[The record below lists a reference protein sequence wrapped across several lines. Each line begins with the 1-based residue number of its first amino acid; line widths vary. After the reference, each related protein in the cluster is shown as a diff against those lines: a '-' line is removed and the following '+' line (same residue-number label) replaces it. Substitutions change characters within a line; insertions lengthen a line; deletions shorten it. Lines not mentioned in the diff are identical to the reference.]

1 MQALKKYFKK
11 PPKQTII
18 IYSVSFALLIGGM
31 LVLYLLYG
39 KELTEFVSDTDRFKA
54 WLDSYKNLSA
64 VIFVLIRAFQ
74 TVIKIIPAEPLE
86 IAAGYVFGT
95 WGGLALCS
103 LGTFIGSLVIVLL
116 ARWLGSKFVSAFINE
131 EALNSLSLIKNKK
144 NQRLFLF
151 IFYLVP
157 STPKDILTYVAGS
170 LNINLVEFF
179 VITTIA
185 RIPSI
190 ITSTIC
196 GSQLEQ
202 NNIKTAIAV
211 FVATAIVSAICAMI
225 FKKYKEQHKG
235 QHKGQKEKDKVI
247 TAK

>member
-1 MQALKKYFKK
+1 MQVLKKYFKK
-11 PPKQTII
+11 PPKETII
-18 IYSVSFALLIGGM
+18 VYGVSFGVLIVGM
-31 LVLYLLYG
+31 LVLYLLFG
-39 KELTEFVSDTDRFKA
+39 KELTAFVSDTDSFKA
-54 WLDSYKNLSA
+54 WLDSYKNLGA

-86 IAAGYVFGT
+86 IAAGYAFGT

-103 LGTFIGSLVIVLL
+103 LGTFIGSLVIVFLS
-116 ARWLGSKFVSAFINE
+116 RWLGSKFVSAFINE
-131 EALNSLSLIKNKK
+131 EALKSISLINNKK

-170 LNINLVEFF
+170 LKINLFEFF

-202 NNIKTAIAV
+202 NNIKTAVAV
-211 FVATAIVSAICAMI
+211 FAATAVISALCAVI
-225 FKKYKEQHKG
+225 FKKHKEQQEKG
-235 QHKGQKEKDKVI
+235 KELAVK
-247 TAK
+247 

>member
-1 MQALKKYFKK
+1 MQILKKYFKK
-11 PPKQTII
+11 PPKQTVI
-18 IYSVSFALLIGGM
+18 IYGVSFGVLIAGM
-31 LVLYLLYG
+31 LVLYLLFG
-39 KELTEFVSDTDRFKA
+39 KELTEFVSDTDKFKA
-54 WLDSYKNLSA
+54 WLDSYKNLGA

-86 IAAGYVFGT
+86 IAAGYAFGT

-103 LGTFIGSLVIVLL
+103 LGTFIGSLVIVFLS
-116 ARWLGSKFVSAFINE
+116 RWLGSKFVSAFINE
-131 EALNSLSLIKNKK
+131 EALKNISLINNKK

-170 LNINLVEFF
+170 LKINLVEFF

-202 NNIKTAIAV
+202 NNIKTAVGV
-211 FVATAIVSAICAMI
+211 FAATAVVSAVCAVI
-225 FKKYKEQHKG
+225 FKKYKEKHKE
-235 QHKGQKEKDKVI
+235 QNDKNKIV

>member
-1 MQALKKYFKK
+1 MQILKKYFKK
-11 PPKQTII
+11 PPKQTVI
-18 IYSVSFALLIGGM
+18 IYGVSFGVLIVGM
-31 LVLYLLYG
+31 LILYLLFG
-39 KELTEFVSDTDRFKA
+39 KELTEFVSDTDKFKA
-54 WLDSYKNLSA
+54 WLDSYKNLGA

-86 IAAGYVFGT
+86 IAAGYAFGT

-103 LGTFIGSLVIVLL
+103 LGTFIGSLVIVFLS
-116 ARWLGSKFVSAFINE
+116 RWLGSKFVSAFINE
-131 EALNSLSLIKNKK
+131 EALKNISLINNKK

-170 LNINLVEFF
+170 LKINLVEFF

-202 NNIKTAIAV
+202 NNIKTAVAV
-211 FVATAIVSAICAMI
+211 FAATAVVSAVCAVI
-225 FKKYKEQHKG
+225 FKKYKEKHKE
-235 QHKGQKEKDKVI
+235 QKDKNKIV

>member
-18 IYSVSFALLIGGM
+18 IYGVSFALLIGGI
-31 LVLYLLYG
+31 LVLYLLFG

-64 VIFVLIRAFQ
+64 VIFVFIRAFQ

-170 LNINLVEFF
+170 LNVNMVEFF

-211 FVATAIVSAICAMI
+211 FVATAVVSAICALL
-225 FKKYKEQHKG
+225 FKKHNKSDKTKRPKEAI
-235 QHKGQKEKDKVI
+235 E
-247 TAK
+247 

>member
-1 MQALKKYFKK
+1 MVYGV
-11 PPKQTII
+11 
-18 IYSVSFALLIGGM
+18 SVAVLLAAT
-31 LVLYLLYG
+31 LALYLAYG
-39 KELTEFVSDTDRFKA
+39 RQLTEFVSDTESFKA
-54 WLDSYKNLSA
+54 WLESYKELGA

-103 LGTFIGSLVIVLL
+103 LGTFLGSLVIVFL
-116 ARWLGSKFVSAFINE
+116 ADKIGSKFVAAFVNE
-131 EALNSLSLIKNKK
+131 DALKNISLINNKK

-151 IFYLVP
+151 VFYLVP

-170 LNINLVEFF
+170 LKVNLWEFF
-179 VITTIA
+179 IITSVA

-196 GSQLEQ
+196 GSQLEK
-202 NNIKTAIAV
+202 NNIPAAAAV
-211 FVATAIVSAICAMI
+211 FIATAVVSVVCALI
-225 FKKYKEQHKG
+225 FKKQNSATV
-235 QHKGQKEKDKVI
+235 QK
-247 TAK
+247 A